1 LSQGASLTRPELPKR
16 LGFPCSFHAGADPE
30 PCRICPET
38 HPNVPKWLTLSLR
51 HPTNGLCG
59 PAQALCASTHGLC
72 ASTEELRAG
81 TEKRRAGTE
90 ERRASTEERR
100 ASTEERRAS
109 TEKRRAS
116 TEKRRADTEKR
127 RADTEKRR
135 ASTEK
140 LCASTEERR
149 ASTEERRASS
159 EKRRAS
165 TEERR
170 ASTAG
175 WWDRIHRLA
184 AGVTF
189 PRGARTLSPLFQAA
203 DRSVRA
209 PFKIRPTDAPARRS
223 THLPHQLLHLR
234 IRNGAR
240 KPRHA
245 RARLP
250 CQPGVIFECHASAHG
265 VSGQDQSAAGGR
277 V

>member
-1 LSQGASLTRPELPKR
+1 MSQGASLTRPELPKK
-16 LGFPCSFHAGADPE
+16 LGLPCSFHAGADPE

-59 PAQALCASTHGLC
+59 PAQALCASTEKRR
-72 ASTEELRAG
+72 ASTEERRAS
-81 TEKRRAGTE
+81 TEKRRASTE

-109 TEKRRAS
+109 TE
-116 TEKRRADTEKR
+116 
-127 RADTEKRR
+127 
-135 ASTEK
+135 
-140 LCASTEERR
+140 ERR
-149 ASTEERRASS
+149 ASTKERRASTQ
-159 EKRRAS
+159 ERRAS

>member
-1 LSQGASLTRPELPKR
+1 MTDYGNYKQELSQGASLTRPELPKK
-16 LGFPCSFHAGADPE
+16 LGLPCSFHAGADPE

-59 PAQALCASTHGLC
+59 PTQALCASTHGPC
-72 ASTEELRAG
+72 AD
-81 TEKRRAGTE
+81 TE
-90 ERRASTEERR
+90 ERRAG
-100 ASTEERRAS
+100 
-109 TEKRRAS
+109 
-116 TEKRRADTEKR
+116 
-127 RADTEKRR
+127 TEKRR

-149 ASTEERRASS
+149 ASS
-159 EKRRAS
+159 EKRRAGTEKRRASTEKRCAS

-170 ASTAG
+170 ASTKELCASTEKLCASTEERRAGTEKRRACTAG

-265 VSGQDQSAAGGR
+265 VSGQDQAAPSGR

>member
-1 LSQGASLTRPELPKR
+1 MTDYGNYKQELSQGASLTRPELPKR

-90 ERRASTEERR
+90 E
-100 ASTEERRAS
+100 
-109 TEKRRAS
+109 
-116 TEKRRADTEKR
+116 
-127 RADTEKRR
+127 
-135 ASTEK
+135 
-140 LCASTEERR
+140 
-149 ASTEERRASS
+149 
-159 EKRRAS
+159 RRAS

>member
-1 LSQGASLTRPELPKR
+1 MTDYGNYKQELSQGASLTRPELPKR
-16 LGFPCSFHAGADPE
+16 LGFPCYFHAGADPE

-59 PAQALCASTHGLC
+59 PTQALCASTHGLC

-109 TEKRRAS
+109 TE
-116 TEKRRADTEKR
+116 
-127 RADTEKRR
+127 
-135 ASTEK
+135 
-140 LCASTEERR
+140 ERR
-149 ASTEERRASS
+149 ASTKERRASTKERRAS
-159 EKRRAS
+159 TKERRAS

-265 VSGQDQSAAGGR
+265 VSGQDQAAPSGR

>member
-1 LSQGASLTRPELPKR
+1 MTDYGNYKQELSQGASLTRPELPKR
-16 LGFPCSFHAGADPE
+16 LGFPCYFHAGADPE

-59 PAQALCASTHGLC
+59 PTQALCASTHGLC

-90 ERRASTEERR
+90 ERRASTKERRASTEERR

-109 TEKRRAS
+109 TEKR
-116 TEKRRADTEKR
+116 
-127 RADTEKRR
+127 
-135 ASTEK
+135 
-140 LCASTEERR
+140 C
-149 ASTEERRASS
+149 
-159 EKRRAS
+159 
-165 TEERR
+165 

-265 VSGQDQSAAGGR
+265 VSGQDQAAPSGR

>member
-1 LSQGASLTRPELPKR
+1 MTDYGNYKQELSQGASLTRPELPKK
-16 LGFPCSFHAGADPE
+16 LGLPCSFHAGADPE

-59 PAQALCASTHGLC
+59 PAQALCAST
-72 ASTEELRAG
+72 EQ
-81 TEKRRAGTE
+81 
-90 ERRASTEERR
+90 
-100 ASTEERRAS
+100 RRAS

-116 TEKRRADTEKR
+116 TEKRRAGTEKR
-127 RADTEKRR
+127 RAG
-135 ASTEK
+135 
-140 LCASTEERR
+140 TEE
-149 ASTEERRASS
+149 
-159 EKRRAS
+159 RRAS